1 MQLVV
6 LVFNG
11 SGVPLSERSILGKH
25 VVDRRPVMQLQSPDS
40 VGRFTS
46 SYSTVIN
53 DWLRPP
59 LTVNVIGSVDVWGI
73 RRRLEA
79 VRMGVLSL
87 WGTRLSQAKWDLG
100 ITIFTFSP
108 SWDYLSSHGYLS
120 DSGVSG
126 LSLPLTPEGLIV
138 AGWPT
143 RHVVV
148 WIHHVSRIELTFPP
162 SPWNEHMFL
171 HAAGMG

>member
-1 MQLVV
+1 MSCSCAYGMGKYSHSVSSQVPFFKLPVQMQLVV

-87 WGTRLSQAKWDLG
+87 WGTRLSQAK
-100 ITIFTFSP
+100 
-108 SWDYLSSHGYLS
+108 
-120 DSGVSG
+120 
-126 LSLPLTPEGLIV
+126 
-138 AGWPT
+138 
-143 RHVVV
+143 
-148 WIHHVSRIELTFPP
+148 
-162 SPWNEHMFL
+162 
-171 HAAGMG
+171 